1 MCTTG
6 VSFEYAVKLSDL
18 DVTDEWSTKYRSGIC
33 FCICFGM
40 FESMVS
46 AIVLVC
52 NITREGVGL
61 VRLHHN
67 NHCGLVRYMFLGIFL
82 WNV

>member
-1 MCTTG
+1 MNGEPSIG
-6 VSFEYAVKLSDL
+6 VVFFSVF
-18 DVTDEWSTKYRSGIC
+18 
-33 FCICFGM
+33 FGM

-67 NHCGLVRYMFLGIFL
+67 NH
-82 WNV
+82 W